1 MLREAP
7 KKSIARYAMEYGV
20 YFGIYLIVKFAL
32 TTFSLNNF
40 VANFVSEVLLIG
52 FRLYFIIL
60 CGIIKNKTEE
70 MCVSHN
76 CGCSEYFCFSLHRC

>member
-40 VANFVSEVLLIG
+40 VANFVSEVLLIAIP
-52 FRLYFIIL
+52 FILYYIMRHYKKQDKDEVL
-60 CGIIKNKTEE
+60 LWKKKL
-70 MCVSHN
+70 S
-76 CGCSEYFCFSLHRC
+76 Y